1 MPNTRLEKQPLRWPG
16 RGFTVI
22 DLLVTMAALA
32 IVILVAVPSSTA
44 AIHKHQINEAA
55 RNLLSGLAEARTESI
70 ARSST
75 VTVCPSS
82 NGFTCRHDDNW
93 DLGWLVYTDGNA
105 DGQVQ
110 EFEKLLAFEAPANRI
125 RIRAVGAVANHASF
139 TAAGL
144 TPNEGADSGIFVV
157 CLSDSDVEPRIVD
170 VGADGLTTLR
180 PARGRTCER
189 EETVQLTS
197 LDTTQ

>member
-1 MPNTRLEKQPLRWPG
+1 MPNARLKKRPGRWPN

-32 IVILVAVPSSTA
+32 IVILVAVPSSKA
-44 AIHKHQINEAA
+44 AIHKHQITEAA
-55 RNLLSGLAEARTESI
+55 GNLLSGLAEARTESI

-75 VTVCPSS
+75 VTICPSS

-110 EFEKLLAFEAPANRI
+110 EFEKLLAFEAPADKI
-125 RIRAVGAVANHASF
+125 RIRARGAVASRASF

-144 TPNEGADSGIFVV
+144 TPTDQADSGIFLV
-157 CLSDSDVEPRIVD
+157 CLSGSDVEPLVVD

-180 PARGRTCER
+180 PARGQTCESEDPIR
-189 EETVQLTS
+189 LSS
-197 LDTTQ
+197 LGVTQ

>member
-1 MPNTRLEKQPLRWPG
+1 MPDTRLKKQPGRWPN
-16 RGFTVI
+16 RGFTVL

-32 IVILVAVPSSTA
+32 IVILIAVPSSTA

-55 RNLLSGLAEARTESI
+55 GNLLSGLAEARTESI
-70 ARSST
+70 ARSSI

-82 NGFTCRHDDNW
+82 NGFTCRHDTNW
-93 DLGWLVYTDGNA
+93 NLGWLVYTDGNA

-125 RIRAVGAVANHASF
+125 RIRARGAVASRASF

-144 TPNEGADSGIFVV
+144 TPNDEAASGIFLV
-157 CLSDSDVEPRIVD
+157 CLSGSDVEPRVLD

-180 PARGRTCER
+180 PARGQTCES
-189 EETVQLTS
+189 EDPVQLSS
-197 LDTTQ
+197 LGVAQ